1 MEWIDLLTPSAAVLA
16 LFFSIAL
23 VVQAW
28 RHGRA
33 IRRIEQRLISN
44 GTAGADAPLE
54 RIVQLQQRITTSEGV
69 RPRRSLGAGPPR
81 GVVIGAAA
89 AAVVVLG
96 AGGWYFLIRD
106 SAASGKNP
114 PGSSQGQTS
123 TTDTTPVPPNPTQ
136 VPANP
141 PDIDPGTVTVAV
153 FNASGVD
160 GAALNTVGP
169 KLEQQF
175 GYVLGKINN
184 PPDGRSDLKIS
195 VVQWT
200 KGKKVAAQ
208 NVARDLGIE
217 VATPLEGVTAEQIDN
232 ADVLVIVGLDLATG

>member
-1 MEWIDLLTPSAAVLA
+1 VEWIDLLTPSAAVLA

-54 RIVQLQQRITTSEGV
+54 RIAQLQQRITTSEGV
-69 RPRRSLGAGPPR
+69 RPRRNLGAGPPR
-81 GVVIGAAA
+81 AVVLGAIA
-89 AAVVVLG
+89 AAVVILG
-96 AGGWYFLIRD
+96 AGGWYFFIRD
-106 SAASGKNP
+106 SGNSGKNSAGTSP
-114 PGSSQGQTS
+114 GQTS

-141 PDIDPGTVTVAV
+141 PAVDPGTVTVAV

-184 PPDGRSDLKIS
+184 PPDGRSDLKVS
-195 VVQWT
+195 VVQWA
-200 KGKKVAAQ
+200 KGQKAKAA
-208 NVARDLGIE
+208 NVAHDLGIE
-217 VATPLEGVTAEQIDN
+217 KYIPLEGITPEQIDN

>member
-1 MEWIDLLTPSAAVLA
+1 MAWIDLLTPSAAVLA

-33 IRRIEQRLISN
+33 IRRIEQRLVSN
-44 GTAGADAPLE
+44 GTAGVDAPLE
-54 RIVQLQQRITTSEGV
+54 RIAQLQQRITTSQGV
-69 RPRRSLGAGPPR
+69 RPPRSLGGGRP
-81 GVVIGAAA
+81 GGAVLGAIA

-106 SAASGKNP
+106 SGSPAKTP
-114 PGSSQGQTS
+114 PGTAQGQTS
-123 TTDTTPVPPNPTQ
+123 TTDTTPVPANPTQ

-141 PDIDPGTVTVAV
+141 PDVDPGTVTVAV

-169 KLEQQF
+169 KLAQQF
-175 GYVLGKINN
+175 GYVLGPITN
-184 PPDGRSDLKIS
+184 PPDGRADLKVS
-195 VVQWT
+195 VVQWA
-200 KGKKVAAQ
+200 KGKKAAAQ
-208 NVARDLGIE
+208 NVANDLGIE
-217 VATPLEGVTAEQIDN
+217 VATPLEGVTPEHIND